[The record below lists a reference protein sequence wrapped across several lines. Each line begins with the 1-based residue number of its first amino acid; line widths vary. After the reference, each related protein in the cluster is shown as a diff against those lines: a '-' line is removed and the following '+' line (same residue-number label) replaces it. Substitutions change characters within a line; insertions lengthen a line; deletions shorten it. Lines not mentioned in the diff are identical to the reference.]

1 MGRLSGKVAI
11 VTGAAQGIG
20 AAYAKALATEGAHLS
35 ICDLKAPTS
44 VVKEIEATG
53 HKAIGFACDVT
64 DSSAVSKMVAETE
77 RVFGAIHILVNNAGL
92 FASLPLKPMSEISS
106 QEWDSVMAVNVRGSF
121 ECVKAVLP
129 LMRRQKYGKVI
140 NVASGT
146 VFKGAPMLLHYVSSK
161 GAVVAMTRAMARELG
176 NDGIRINCIAPGL
189 TMSEGVVANSDWAG
203 ALVSN
208 NVASRCLKRDA
219 TPEDLTGTVIFLAST
234 DSDFMSGQTV
244 VVDGG
249 SVTH

>member
-1 MGRLSGKVAI
+1 
-11 VTGAAQGIG
+11 
-20 AAYAKALATEGAHLS
+20 
-35 ICDLKAPTS
+35 
-44 VVKEIEATG
+44 
-53 HKAIGFACDVT
+53 
-64 DSSAVSKMVAETE
+64 
-77 RVFGAIHILVNNAGL
+77 
-92 FASLPLKPMSEISS
+92 
-106 QEWDSVMAVNVRGSF
+106 MAVNVRGSF